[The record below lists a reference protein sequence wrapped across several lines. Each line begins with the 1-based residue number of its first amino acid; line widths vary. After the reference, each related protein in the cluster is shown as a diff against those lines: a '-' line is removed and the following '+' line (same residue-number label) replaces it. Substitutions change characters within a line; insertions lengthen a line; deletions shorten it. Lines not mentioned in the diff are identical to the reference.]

1 MEQDRY
7 LTTAEVVQITGRKY
21 QTWAN
26 ERHQGRGVPYYKVGR
41 SIRYKLSDILDFM
54 ERCRIDPE
62 AQREAV

>member
-62 AQREAV
+62 AKRQVV

>member
-62 AQREAV
+62 ARRETV

>member
-7 LTTAEVVQITGRKY
+7 LTTAEVVRITGRKY

-62 AQREAV
+62 RGAV